1 MSFGFTIAPK
11 YFIDITNT
19 VFQNYIDSCRT
30 VFINDLLVYSKSMD
44 EYIDHLRVV
53 FQVFKEH

>member
-44 EYIDHLRVV
+44 EYIGHLRVV